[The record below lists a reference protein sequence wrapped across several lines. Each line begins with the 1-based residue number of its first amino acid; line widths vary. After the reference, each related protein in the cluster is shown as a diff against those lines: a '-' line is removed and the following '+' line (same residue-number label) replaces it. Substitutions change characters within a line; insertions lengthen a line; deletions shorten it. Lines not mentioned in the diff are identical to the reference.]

1 MSLQVSY
8 KKQVMF
14 FLMLFLIVLI
24 IVEFGVRIYDFF
36 NPYCAFLDKDAFE
49 ETSWYT
55 LRWICLDSNALEYEE
70 NPILRTIPD
79 QSFNTIH
86 INNFG
91 FRGSDIFKE
100 KPIDTYRIFVVG
112 GSTTF
117 GFGST
122 SDDATIPG
130 YLQEEFKKNKNFE
143 NVEIINAGMGQAT
156 SFHEKYLIENILNGF
171 SPNMII
177 IYDGS
182 NDVNYR
188 EINPT
193 LNKGIVDTE
202 KNPFKFN
209 SYPFY
214 RTPFI
219 IWQNTFRHHD
229 VGPTETSTTLSL
241 DLEKNTVSF
250 WKQNID
256 DVCNSQKK
264 DNIKTIFFV
273 QPILD
278 SGNKILS
285 NDELEYTKKYL
296 DKVTL
301 ENRLMDNF
309 SHELDDLKNSCYLV
323 ADLRNVFDDVKK
335 PLFYDNVH
343 LNDLGNQIVA
353 KEIYE
358 KILPI
363 VLEDISTPFNLTIFD
378 STKI

>member
-8 KKQVMF
+8 KKQVTF
-14 FLMLFLIVLI
+14 FLILLLIVLI
-24 IVEFGVRIYDFF
+24 IVEFGLRIYDFF
-36 NPYCAFLDKDAFE
+36 NPYCAFLDKDAFD

-86 INNFG
+86 VNNFG
-91 FRGSDIFKE
+91 FRGPDIFKE
-100 KPIDTYRIFVVG
+100 KPDDAYRIFVVG
-112 GSTTF
+112 GSSTF

-122 SDDATIPG
+122 SDDTSIPG

-143 NVEIINAGMGQAT
+143 NVEIINAGMGHAT

-188 EINPT
+188 EVNPT
-193 LNKGIVDTE
+193 LNNPVIDTE
-202 KNPFKFN
+202 KDPLKFS
-209 SYPFY
+209 SYQFY

-229 VGPTETSTTLSL
+229 VTPSETSATLSL
-241 DLEKNTVSF
+241 DIEKNTVNF

-256 DVCNSQKK
+256 EICNTHIK
-264 DNIKTIFFV
+264 DNIKTVFLV
-273 QPILD
+273 QPILG

-285 NDELEYTKKYL
+285 NDESEYKKNNL

-301 ENRLMDNF
+301 ENKLMDDF
-309 SHELDDLKNSCYLV
+309 SQELDDLKNSCYLV
-323 ADLRNVFDDVKK
+323 GDLRNVFDGVKK

-353 KEIYE
+353 KKIYE
-358 KILPI
+358 KIYQI
-363 VLEDISTPFNLTIFD
+363 VLEDL
-378 STKI
+378 